1 VNVDIDD
8 AGALAAHDSSDM
20 LGAVAALPSDC
31 RRAYLM
37 SRALEGLPSPDG
49 ISAVTSC
56 GMGGS
61 AVAGDVLRAVFRDR
75 LNVPVD
81 LNRFPEL
88 PEYAGP
94 HTLVIVSSYSGNT
107 SETLSAFREAI
118 ARGCRIIAVTS
129 GGTLGTE
136 CEEHGVATV
145 AVPPGLSPRAALG
158 HLAFGAMG
166 ALEACGLLPPLEA
179 DVDETVAEMVGLG
192 GELGPGVPS
201 SDNLAK
207 RLAGWLG
214 DRFPIIW
221 GAEGIGSIAAM
232 RWKTQM
238 NENGKTPAWS
248 ASMSELDHNEVVG
261 WADGTGNPYAVIAL
275 RHEGEPD
282 ELAARF
288 PLSESIARD
297 AGAKVEEVTARGRS
311 SAARLFSLIMIGD
324 FTSVYVALRRGVD
337 PTPVVAIDRLKAAL
351 ARDGG

>member
-1 VNVDIDD
+1 MIVDLDD
-8 AGALAAHDSSDM
+8 VGALGVNDSSDM
-20 LGAVAALPSDC
+20 LGAIAALPSDC
-31 RRAYLM
+31 RQAYLTG
-37 SRALEGLPSPDG
+37 RAIAGLPSPDG
-49 ISAVTSC
+49 ISAVTCC

-81 LNRFPEL
+81 LNRSSEL

-94 HTLVIVSSYSGNT
+94 HTLVVVSSYSGNT
-107 SETLSAFREAI
+107 SETLSAFQEAI
-118 ARGCRIIAVTS
+118 ARGCRVIAVTS
-129 GGTLGTE
+129 GGVLGGA

-145 AVPPGLSPRAALG
+145 PVPAGLSPRAALG

-166 ALEACGLLPPLEA
+166 ALESCGLLPPLEA

-192 GELGPGVPS
+192 GELGPAAPTS
-201 SDNLAK
+201 ANLAK
-207 RLAGWLG
+207 QLAGWLG
-214 DRFPIIW
+214 DRTPVIW
-221 GAEGIGSIAAM
+221 GAEGIGSVAAM

-261 WADGTGNPYAVIAL
+261 WADGMGDAYAVIAL
-275 RHEGEPD
+275 RHAGEPD

-297 AGAKVEEVTARGRS
+297 AGADVQEITARGRS

-351 ARDGG
+351 ATDGG